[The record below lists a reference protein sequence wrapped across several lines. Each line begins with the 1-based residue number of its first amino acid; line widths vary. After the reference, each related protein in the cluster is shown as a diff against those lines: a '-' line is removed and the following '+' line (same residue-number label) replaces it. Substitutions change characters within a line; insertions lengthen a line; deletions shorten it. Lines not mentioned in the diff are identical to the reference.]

1 MENWMNPKILSLK
14 NSMTMFNFNNLNN
27 DAKASFK
34 TIKLDVSI
42 ICVNTTAQER
52 YFYTTIL

>member
-1 MENWMNPKILSLK
+1 MNPKILSLK

-42 ICVNTTAQER
+42 ICAYTTAQER